1 MNSATP
7 RMELSA
13 GSKHRRLN
21 RRAAIRT
28 ASAAI
33 GNISKRNYA
42 KEITIMTKGTV
53 VVVGGTCE
61 LGKDLAKHYAAKG
74 HHVVITSRHLG
85 RAQATAKEI
94 GGDCVGISVDVA
106 NPHQIAPALA
116 KVDDVLHLALVAL
129 HRDENT
135 VRNYNID
142 EAIKL
147 VTLKLVGYTECVHVL
162 APKMNDDS
170 SILIFGGLARNQP
183 YPGSTTITTVNG
195 GVSTLINSLAIEL
208 APIRVNAIH
217 PGQVG
222 DTPLWAAKPKEVL
235 ENLKARTALGRLV
248 TIADIT
254 HAAVFLLENRGIT
267 GVNLRVDG
275 GRMMK

>member
-1 MNSATP
+1 MA
-7 RMELSA
+7 
-13 GSKHRRLN
+13 
-21 RRAAIRT
+21 
-28 ASAAI
+28 
-33 GNISKRNYA
+33 
-42 KEITIMTKGTV
+42 KGTV

-61 LGKDLAKHYAAKG
+61 LGKHLARHYADKG
-74 HHVVITSRHLG
+74 HHVVVTSRDLG
-85 RAQATAKEI
+85 RAQAAAQDI
-94 GGDCVGISVDVA
+94 GGDSVGLAVDLA
-106 NPHQIAPALA
+106 APHGIAQALSG
-116 KVDDVLHLALVAL
+116 VDNVQHLALVAL
-129 HRDENT
+129 HRDENK
-135 VRNYNID
+135 VREYNID

-162 APKMNDDS
+162 CPKMWEDA
-170 SILIFGGLARNQP
+170 SILIYGGLARNQP

-222 DTPLWAAKPKEVL
+222 DTPVWAAKPKEVL
-235 ENLKARTALGRLV
+235 DNLKARTALGRLV
-248 TIADIT
+248 TIEDVT

>member
-1 MNSATP
+1 
-7 RMELSA
+7 
-13 GSKHRRLN
+13 
-21 RRAAIRT
+21 
-28 ASAAI
+28 
-33 GNISKRNYA
+33 
-42 KEITIMTKGTV
+42 MTKGTV

-61 LGKDLAKHYAAKG
+61 LGKDLAKHYADKG
-74 HHVVITSRHLG
+74 HRVVITSRDLG
-85 RAQATAKEI
+85 RAQATAKDI
-94 GGDCVGISVDVA
+94 GGNCVGIAADLSA
-106 NPHQIAPALA
+106 PHQIAPALA
-116 KVDDVLHLALVAL
+116 EVDDVLHLALVAL
-129 HRDENT
+129 HRDENK
-135 VRNYNID
+135 VREYNID

-162 APKMNDDS
+162 SSRMQEDA
-170 SILIFGGLARNQP
+170 SILIYGGLARNQP

-222 DTPLWAAKPKEVL
+222 DTPVWAAKPKEVL

>member
-1 MNSATP
+1 
-7 RMELSA
+7 
-13 GSKHRRLN
+13 
-21 RRAAIRT
+21 
-28 ASAAI
+28 
-33 GNISKRNYA
+33 
-42 KEITIMTKGTV
+42 MTKGTV

-61 LGKDLAKHYAAKG
+61 LGKVLAKHYANKG
-74 HHVVITSRHLG
+74 HHVVITSRDLE
-85 RAQATAKEI
+85 RAQTTAKDI
-94 GGDCVGISVDVA
+94 GGDCVGLAADLST
-106 NPHQIAPALA
+106 PHQIASALA
-116 KVDDVLHLALVAL
+116 EVDDVLHLALVAL
-129 HRDENT
+129 HRDENK
-135 VRNYNID
+135 VREYNID

-170 SILIFGGLARNQP
+170 SILIYGGLARNQP

-222 DTPLWAAKPKEVL
+222 DTPVWAAKPEAVL

-248 TIADIT
+248 TIEDVT